1 MSKEIFQF
9 YLNIIESR
17 QIDFL
22 KLLEHCGELEK
33 KLVEQRE
40 ESQLASYIVQGSSD
54 EDKLRDKIANLQI
67 ENMEL
72 KEKLVN
78 FEKSDNTV
86 NNNDITKSKQNC
98 LC

>member
-1 MSKEIFQF
+1 MVK
-9 YLNIIESR
+9 
-17 QIDFL
+17 
-22 KLLEHCGELEK
+22 LEK

-86 NNNDITKSKQNC
+86 NNNDITKEQAKLPMLDDDYFNE
-98 LC
+98 LLEE